1 MSAVVKLAELVE
13 AYDWVSGGEQFEAE
27 AFVNRLSGEI
37 VLVGV
42 AEDEEETTGLSDEAL
57 YVPVPSKRELDLG
70 RSLALRFVRER
81 APELSPRAHQIFAR
95 RGAYS
100 QFKSL
105 LDATGLLG
113 AWYEY
118 EAAAIQEALREW
130 AGENG
135 LVLDDDGKNEG

>member
-1 MSAVVKLAELVE
+1 MSAVVKFAELVE
-13 AYDWVSGGEQFEAE
+13 AHDWVSGGEQLEAE

-42 AEDEEETTGLSDEAL
+42 VENEEEPAGLGDEELC
-57 YVPVPSKRELDLG
+57 VPVPSKRELDLG
-70 RSLALRFVRER
+70 KSLALQFVRER
-81 APELSPRAHQIFAR
+81 VPELSLRAQQIFAR

-105 LDATGLLG
+105 LDGTGLLG

-118 EAAAIQEALREW
+118 EAAAVQEALREW
-130 AGENG
+130 AGEN
-135 LVLDDDGKNEG
+135 